1 MNTETGL
8 TAVSLGEH
16 SEHRQRGDDRRESR
30 DRRRGQF
37 GRRGL
42 FEFRAHREGV
52 SRDRRQRERRD
63 GTGGRSWWGFWR
75 RDS

>member
-8 TAVSLGEH
+8 MAVSLGEH
-16 SEHRQRGDDRRESR
+16 AEQCRRGGDRRESR

-52 SRDRRQRERRD
+52 SRDRRQSERRD
-63 GTGGRSWWGFWR
+63 GTGSRSWWVFWR
-75 RDS
+75 RDT